1 MGGARFE
8 AAAAISTREGAANV
22 SGLKPFREE
31 HVSPVADLIWKVL
44 HERKGGAP
52 PSLQSYVQDLFL
64 CNPWRGDGAPSSVFE
79 DSEHKVVGFFGAVP
93 RRMSIQG
100 RRIRLAFGSNFVVD
114 PESRASMM
122 AIQLVKAFTK
132 GPQDV
137 SITDSAN
144 DLSRTLLRS
153 MGFSVAPI
161 YSLEWIRP
169 LRPAQYGL
177 TAFSRLAKKRSISLL
192 SSIAAPFCGL
202 ADHFATNVPFSP
214 LRHLPPTTNDE
225 EMDIAALLQ
234 CLTTIPAKNWLL
246 PEYDQWSL
254 TWLFEFIANGKVF
267 GYLRKAIVRDS
278 EGGILGWYIYNL
290 GPSGIGD
297 VLQIGAHSR
306 SVGVVLDHLFFDAWK
321 RGAAGL
327 HGRMEPQFMQE
338 LTARYCFF
346 ARHGSWTLVHSGQT
360 ELVSMLQSGMAFFSR
375 LDGEWSLRHGSV
387 AS

>member
-1 MGGARFE
+1 
-8 AAAAISTREGAANV
+8 V

-44 HERKGGAP
+44 HERKGSAP
-52 PSLQSYVQDLFL
+52 ASLRSYVQDLFL
-64 CNPWRGDGAPSSVFE
+64 CNPWIEDGAPSSVFE
-79 DSEHKVVGFFGAVP
+79 DSQDKIVGFFGAVP

-100 RRIRLAFGSNFVVD
+100 RHIRLAFGSNFVVD

-122 AIQLVKAFTK
+122 AIQLVKAFMK

-144 DLSRTLLRS
+144 DMSRTLLRS
-153 MGFSVAPI
+153 MGFSIVPI
-161 YSLEWIRP
+161 YSLQWVRP

-177 TAFSRLAKKRSISLL
+177 TAFSRLAKKRSINLL
-192 SSIAAPFCGL
+192 SSIAAPFCSL
-202 ADHFATNVPFSP
+202 ADHLATHVRFSP
-214 LRHLPPTTNDE
+214 LRHLPPATDDE
-225 EMDIAALLQ
+225 EMDIAALLE

-246 PEYDQWSL
+246 PEYDQASL
-254 TWLFEFIANGKVF
+254 TWLFDFIAKRKVF
-267 GYLRKAIVRDS
+267 GNLRKALVRDKD
-278 EGGILGWYIYNL
+278 GAILGWYVYHL
-290 GPSGIGD
+290 SSTGLGD

-306 SVGVVLDHLFFDAWK
+306 SVGVVLDHLFLDAWK
-321 RGAAGL
+321 RGAVGL

-346 ARHGSWTLVHSGQT
+346 FRHGSWTLVHSSQT
-360 ELVSMLQSGMAFFSR
+360 DMVSMLQSGTAFFSR